1 LADSQRGSRRKEKA
15 DARVVKEEECASV
28 SAREDGKM
36 TSGARGIDLGG
47 NMPAMP
53 RLGGLA
59 SKFLRGLGL
68 VLLVILLFASVVSV
82 PTGHVGVLT
91 LFGKVTGETLGEGIH
106 LINPL
111 KSVQRLSIQTQSVK
125 ESASVPSNEG
135 LILALDTSLLFH
147 LDRSKAAEVYQKVG
161 ANYAEKIVE
170 PTLRAA
176 IRAATSAHTANALY
190 TNARELVQQQ
200 IQEELIAQLA
210 PRGVIIENVL
220 LRDVQLPTMLKSSIE
235 AKQQAE
241 QDALRMSFILQ
252 KEKQEAER
260 KRIEAQGIADFQ
272 KIVAQGISPQLLEWK
287 GIEATEKLAT
297 SSNSKVV
304 VVGNTKNGLPLI
316 LGPQ

>member
-1 LADSQRGSRRKEKA
+1 MPNTTINF
-15 DARVVKEEECASV
+15 
-28 SAREDGKM
+28 SA
-36 TSGARGIDLGG
+36 GG
-47 NMPAMP
+47 NMPSLP
-53 RLGGLA
+53 
-59 SKFLRGLGL
+59 SLRGVGSK
-68 VLLVILLFASVVSV
+68 ILILAAAIFALIFFFSSVVSV

-91 LFGKVTGETLGEGIH
+91 LFGRVTGETLNEGIH
-106 LINPL
+106 VINPL
-111 KSVQRLSIQTQSVK
+111 KSVEKLSIQTQSVK
-125 ESASVPSNEG
+125 ESANVPSNEG

-147 LDRSKAAEVYQKVG
+147 LDRSKAADVFQKVG

-176 IRAATSAHTANALY
+176 IRASTSSHTANALY

-200 IQEELIAQLA
+200 IQDQLTSELA
-210 PRGVIIENVL
+210 PRGVIVENIL
-220 LRDVQLPTMLKSSIE
+220 LRDVQLPAMLKGSIE

-297 SSNSKVV
+297 SANSKVV
-304 VVGNTKNGLPLI
+304 VIGNPKTGLPLI

>member
-1 LADSQRGSRRKEKA
+1 MTNGTRRFDLESNLPTIP
-15 DARVVKEEECASV
+15 RN
-28 SAREDGKM
+28 
-36 TSGARGIDLGG
+36 LGG
-47 NMPAMP
+47 FGPK
-53 RLGGLA
+53 L
-59 SKFLRGLGL
+59 LRGLGL
-68 VLLVILLFASVVSV
+68 LLVVILLFASVISV

-91 LFGKVTGETLGEGIH
+91 LFGRVTGEALGEGIH
-106 LINPL
+106 VINPL

-125 ESASVPSNEG
+125 ETANVPSNEG

-147 LDRSKAAEVYQKVG
+147 LDRSKAAEVFQKVG

-170 PTLRAA
+170 PTMRAA

-200 IQEELIAQLA
+200 IQDELTAQLA
-210 PRGVIIENVL
+210 PRGVIVENVL
-220 LRDVQLPTMLKSSIE
+220 LRDVQLPAMLKSSIE

-241 QDALRMSFILQ
+241 QDALRMNFILQ

-260 KRIEAQGIADFQ
+260 KRIEAQGISDFQ

-297 SSNSKVV
+297 SANSKVV
-304 VVGNTKNGLPLI
+304 VVGNAKNGLPLI

>member
-1 LADSQRGSRRKEKA
+1 MADSTRGG
-15 DARVVKEEECASV
+15 VNF
-28 SAREDGKM
+28 
-36 TSGARGIDLGG
+36 GG
-47 NMPAMP
+47 SMPAMP
-53 RLGGLA
+53 NLRGAGGR
-59 SKFLRGLGL
+59 FLRVALVFVIL
-68 VLLVILLFASVVSV
+68 VLLMWSSTSI
-82 PTGHVGVLT
+82 PTGNVGVLT

-111 KSVQRLSIQTQSVK
+111 KSVQKMSVQTQSIK
-125 ESASVPSNEG
+125 ESANVPSNEG

-147 LDRSKAAEVYQKVG
+147 LDRSKASNVYQTIGDLYVEKV
-161 ANYAEKIVE
+161 VE
-170 PTLRAA
+170 PTLRSAV
-176 IRAATSAHTANALY
+176 RASTSAHSANSLY

-200 IQEELIAQLA
+200 IQDELTSQLA
-210 PRGVIIENVL
+210 PRGVIVENVL
-220 LRDVQLPTMLKSSIE
+220 LRDVQLPAMLKTSIE

-260 KRIEAQGIADFQ
+260 KRIEAQGISDFQ

-297 SSNSKVV
+297 SGNSKVV

>member
-1 LADSQRGSRRKEKA
+1 MPGSTINYN
-15 DARVVKEEECASV
+15 VGS
-28 SAREDGKM
+28 S
-36 TSGARGIDLGG
+36 LP
-47 NMPAMP
+47 N
-53 RLGGLA
+53 
-59 SKFLRGLGL
+59 LRGVGQKIL
-68 VLLVILLFASVVSV
+68 VLAAVIFGLIFFFSCVISI

-106 LINPL
+106 IINPL
-111 KSVQRLSIQTQSVK
+111 KAVQKLSIQTQSIK
-125 ESASVPSNEG
+125 ESANVPSNEG

-161 ANYAEKIVE
+161 ANYLEKIVE

-176 IRAATSAHTANALY
+176 IRASTSAHTANALY

-200 IQEELIAQLA
+200 IQEQLTAELA
-210 PRGVIIENVL
+210 PRGVIVENIL
-220 LRDVQLPTMLKSSIE
+220 LRDVQLPAMLKSSIE

-241 QDALRMSFILQ
+241 QDALRMNFILQ

-297 SSNSKVV
+297 SSNAKVV
-304 VVGNTKNGLPLI
+304 IVGNSKNGLPLV
-316 LGPQ
+316 LEPK

>member
-1 LADSQRGSRRKEKA
+1 MA
-15 DARVVKEEECASV
+15 
-28 SAREDGKM
+28 M
-36 TSGARGIDLGG
+36 TSGARGFDLGG
-47 NMPAMP
+47 NMPTMP
-53 RLGGLA
+53 SLGGLG
-59 SKFLRGLGL
+59 SKFLRVLAVVFL
-68 VLLVILLFASVVSV
+68 VLLLFASVVSV

-147 LDRSKAAEVYQKVG
+147 LDRTKAAEVYQKVG

-176 IRAATSAHTANALY
+176 IRASTSAHSANALY
-190 TNARELVQQQ
+190 TNARELVQTQ
-200 IQEELIAQLA
+200 IQEQLTSELG
-210 PRGVIIENVL
+210 PRGVIVENIL
-220 LRDVQLPTMLKSSIE
+220 LRDVQLPAMLKSSIE

-241 QDALRMSFILQ
+241 QDALRMNFILQ

-272 KIVAQGISPQLLEWK
+272 KIVAQGISAQLLEWK

-297 SSNSKVV
+297 SSNAKVV
-304 VVGNTKNGLPLI
+304 IVGNSKNGLPLV
-316 LGPQ
+316 LEPR

>member
-1 LADSQRGSRRKEKA
+1 MKTTIDVGPNRPSMPNL
-15 DARVVKEEECASV
+15 
-28 SAREDGKM
+28 
-36 TSGARGIDLGG
+36 RGIG
-47 NMPAMP
+47 
-53 RLGGLA
+53 
-59 SKFLRGLGL
+59 SKFLTL
-68 VLLVILLFASVVSV
+68 VLIVFVLILLFSSVVSI

-91 LFGKVTGETLGEGIH
+91 LFGRVTGEVLGEGIH
-106 LINPL
+106 MINPL
-111 KSVQRLSIQTQSVK
+111 KSVERLSIQTQSVK
-125 ESASVPSNEG
+125 ESANVPSNEG

-147 LDRSKAAEVYQKVG
+147 LDRAKAADVYQKVG

-200 IQEELIAQLA
+200 IQDELSTQLA

-220 LRDVQLPTMLKSSIE
+220 LRDVQLPAMLKTSIE

-241 QDALRMSFILQ
+241 QDALRMNFILQ

-272 KIVAQGISPQLLEWK
+272 KIVAQGISTQLLEWK

-297 SSNSKVV
+297 SANSKVV
-304 VVGNTKNGLPLI
+304 VVGNPKNGLPLI

>member
-1 LADSQRGSRRKEKA
+1 MANISRG
-15 DARVVKEEECASV
+15 
-28 SAREDGKM
+28 G
-36 TSGARGIDLGG
+36 TIDLGSSMSSLPNFRG
-47 NMPAMP
+47 AGV
-53 RLGGLA
+53 RFLQIALA
-59 SKFLRGLGL
+59 IF
-68 VLLVILLFASVVSV
+68 ILLLLLWSTTSI
-82 PTGHVGVLT
+82 PTGNVGVLT
-91 LFGKVTGETLGEGIH
+91 LFGRVTGETLQEGIH

-111 KSVQRLSIQTQSVK
+111 KSVQKLSVQTQSVK
-125 ESASVPSNEG
+125 ESANVPSNEG

-147 LDRSKAAEVYQKVG
+147 LDKSKAAWVYQTVG
-161 ANYAEKIVE
+161 ENYAEKIIE
-170 PTLRAA
+170 PTMRAA

-200 IQEELIAQLA
+200 IQDELTAQLA
-210 PRGVIIENVL
+210 PRGVIVENVL
-220 LRDVQLPTMLKSSIE
+220 LRDVQLPAMLKTSIE

-297 SSNSKVV
+297 SSNAKVV
-304 VVGNTKNGLPLI
+304 IVGNSKNGLPLV
-316 LGPQ
+316 LEPR

>member
-1 LADSQRGSRRKEKA
+1 MPNNTINFG
-15 DARVVKEEECASV
+15 V
-28 SAREDGKM
+28 
-36 TSGARGIDLGG
+36 GG
-47 NMPAMP
+47 NLPPMP
-53 RLGGLA
+53 
-59 SKFLRGLGL
+59 SLRGVGSK
-68 VLLVILLFASVVSV
+68 LLFLAGVVFALIFFFSCV
-82 PTGHVGVLT
+82 ISIPTGNVGVLT
-91 LFGKVTGETLGEGIH
+91 LFGRVTGETLGEGIH

-111 KSVQRLSIQTQSVK
+111 KAVQKLSIQTESIK
-125 ESASVPSNEG
+125 ESANVPSNEG

-161 ANYAEKIVE
+161 SNYAEKIVE

-176 IRAATSAHTANALY
+176 IRASTSSHTANALY

-200 IQEELIAQLA
+200 IQDQLTAELA
-210 PRGVIIENVL
+210 PRGVIVENIL
-220 LRDVQLPTMLKSSIE
+220 LRDVQLPAMLKSSIE

-252 KEKQEAER
+252 KETQEAQR

-304 VVGNTKNGLPLI
+304 VVGNAKNGLPLI

>member
-1 LADSQRGSRRKEKA
+1 MKTIDVGPNLPSMPSL
-15 DARVVKEEECASV
+15 
-28 SAREDGKM
+28 
-36 TSGARGIDLGG
+36 RGIG
-47 NMPAMP
+47 
-53 RLGGLA
+53 
-59 SKFLRGLGL
+59 SKFLTLIVVILAL
-68 VLLVILLFASVVSV
+68 VLLFASVVSI

-91 LFGKVTGETLGEGIH
+91 LFGRVTGEVLGEGIH

-111 KSVQRLSIQTQSVK
+111 KSVARLSIQTQSVK
-125 ESASVPSNEG
+125 ESANVPSNEG

-147 LDRSKAAEVYQKVG
+147 LDRAKAADVYQKVG

-200 IQEELIAQLA
+200 IQDELSTQLA

-220 LRDVQLPTMLKSSIE
+220 LRDVQLPAMLKTSIE

-241 QDALRMSFILQ
+241 QDALRMNFILQ

-287 GIEATEKLAT
+287 GIEATEKLAA
-297 SSNSKVV
+297 SANSKVV
-304 VVGNTKNGLPLI
+304 VVGNPKNGLPLI

>member
-1 LADSQRGSRRKEKA
+1 MK
-15 DARVVKEEECASV
+15 
-28 SAREDGKM
+28 
-36 TSGARGIDLGG
+36 TIDLGTALPPMAPLKG
-47 NMPAMP
+47 A
-53 RLGGLA
+53 GA
-59 SKFLRGLGL
+59 KFLTVVVVVF
-68 VLLVILLFASVVSV
+68 VLILLFSSVVSI

-91 LFGKVTGETLGEGIH
+91 LFGKVTGEALGEGMH

-147 LDRSKAAEVYQKVG
+147 LDRTKAAEVYQKVG

-176 IRAATSAHTANALY
+176 VRSATSAHTANALY

-200 IQEELIAQLA
+200 IQDELTAQLA
-210 PRGVIIENVL
+210 PRGVIVENVL
-220 LRDVQLPTMLKSSIE
+220 LRDVQLPAMLKTSIE

-241 QDALRMSFILQ
+241 QDALRMNFILQ

-287 GIEATEKLAT
+287 GIEATEKLA
-297 SSNSKVV
+297 SSANSKVV

>member
-1 LADSQRGSRRKEKA
+1 MPSLGSF
-15 DARVVKEEECASV
+15 
-28 SAREDGKM
+28 
-36 TSGARGIDLGG
+36 GA
-47 NMPAMP
+47 
-53 RLGGLA
+53 
-59 SKFLRGLGL
+59 KFLTILGL
-68 VLLVILLFASVVSV
+68 IALVILFFSSVVSI
-82 PTGHVGVLT
+82 PTGNVGVLT
-91 LFGKVTGETLGEGIH
+91 MFGRVTGEALGEGIH

-111 KSVQRLSIQTQSVK
+111 KAVQRLSIQTQSVK
-125 ESASVPSNEG
+125 ESANVPSNEG

-147 LDRSKAAEVYQKVG
+147 LDRMKATEVFQKVG
-161 ANYAEKIVE
+161 SDYAEKIVE

-176 IRAATSAHTANALY
+176 IRASTSAHTANALY

-200 IQEELIAQLA
+200 IQDELTAQLA
-210 PRGVIIENVL
+210 PRGVIVENVL
-220 LRDVQLPTMLKSSIE
+220 LRDVQLPAMLKGSIE

-287 GIEATEKLAT
+287 GIEATEKLAA
-297 SSNSKVV
+297 SANAKIV
-304 VVGNTKNGLPLI
+304 VVGNPKNGLPLI